1 MPDTLE
7 PVLKFLGFAIG
18 FVLVVTAAVRF
29 AHLNVR
35 KEISVTS
42 AGLLTTLFVVLVV
55 SGWFYVTSGARV
67 EDRILNPVILPSP
80 VEVLQAFPKL
90 HFEQELV
97 RSAWVSF
104 VRVTAGF
111 LLAALVAVTLGVYM
125 ASFKRVSAFF
135 RPLALASS
143 YVPIIVFV
151 PLTLA
156 WWGSGEQ
163 QKIGF
168 LFIACFV
175 ALLPLVIKDVTDV
188 PGALL
193 DVAMTKGASQWQL
206 VRHVLF
212 PVASASIWDHMRGVY
227 GVGWGWIIL
236 AEVVNGERGL
246 GFLISMS
253 ERRGHTQATFA
264 IIIVIVLIAI
274 ACDQVWKWGGRAL
287 FPYRREER

>member
-1 MPDTLE
+1 MPDTLN
-7 PVLKFLGFAIG
+7 PVLMFLGFAIA
-18 FVLVVTAAVRF
+18 FVLVVTAVVRF
-29 AHLNVR
+29 ARLVVR
-35 KEISVTS
+35 KEISATS
-42 AGLLTTLFVVLVV
+42 AGLLTSLFVVLVFA
-55 SGWFYVTSGARV
+55 GWFYVTSGDRI

-80 VEVLQAFPKL
+80 AEVLLAFPKL

-97 RSAWVSF
+97 RCAMISF
-104 VRVTAGF
+104 VRVTVGF

-125 ASFKRVSAFF
+125 AAFKRVSAFF

-212 PVASASIWDHMRGVY
+212 PVAAASIWDHLRGVY

-264 IIIVIVLIAI
+264 VIIVIVLIAI

-287 FPYRREER
+287 FPYRKETR

>member
-1 MPDTLE
+1 VSDTLD
-7 PVLKFLGFAIG
+7 PILLFLVFAIG
-18 FVLVVTAAVRF
+18 FVLVVTAVVRF
-29 AHLNVR
+29 SRLAVR
-35 KEISVTS
+35 KEISSVS
-42 AGLLTTLFVVLVV
+42 AGLLTALFVAWVL
-55 SGWFYVTSGARV
+55 SCWFYVTSGTRI

-80 VEVLQAFPKL
+80 VEVLRAFPKL

-104 VRVTAGF
+104 LRVTVGF
-111 LLAALVAVTLGVYM
+111 VLAALVAVTLGVYM
-125 ASFKRVSAFF
+125 AAFKRVSAFF
-135 RPLALASS
+135 RPLALASA

-193 DVAMTKGASQWQL
+193 DVAMTKGATQWQL

-212 PVASASIWDHMRGVY
+212 PVAAASIWDHMRGVY

-253 ERRGHTQATFA
+253 ERRGQTQATFA
-264 IIIVIVLIAI
+264 VIIVIVLIAI
-274 ACDQVWKWGGRAL
+274 ACDQAWKWGGRAL
-287 FPYRREER
+287 FPYRRGAS